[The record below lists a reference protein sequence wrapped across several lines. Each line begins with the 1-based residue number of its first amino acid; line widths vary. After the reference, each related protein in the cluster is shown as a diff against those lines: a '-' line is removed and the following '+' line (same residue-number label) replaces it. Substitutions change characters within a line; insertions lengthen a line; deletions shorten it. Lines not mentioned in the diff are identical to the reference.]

1 MLSKDFLVVP
11 EQYVINSEE
20 KGVGVYKEVIQSDGS
35 AKAVFT
41 KVSIYAKQG
50 NSYYISASGLTT
62 EDYLIGASV
71 EKSEDGT
78 SETITTDPT
87 NRRLIAVSA
96 PLTGVY
102 SVNRG
107 YCIFRQIDILSETS
121 DHNYYIINTGTYYGL
136 SAYDRI
142 ILNAGLVTENQIIY

>member
-1 MLSKDFLVVP
+1 MP

-87 NRRLIAVSA
+87 NRRLILLIRVPTTDCPPTIA
-96 PLTGVY
+96 L
-102 SVNRG
+102 
-107 YCIFRQIDILSETS
+107 F
-121 DHNYYIINTGTYYGL
+121 
-136 SAYDRI
+136 
-142 ILNAGLVTENQIIY
+142 

>member
-1 MLSKDFLVVP
+1 MLFR
-11 EQYVINSEE
+11 
-20 KGVGVYKEVIQSDGS
+20 
-35 AKAVFT
+35 
-41 KVSIYAKQG
+41 SIYAKQG

>member
-1 MLSKDFLVVP
+1 MLS
-11 EQYVINSEE
+11 IRR

-71 EKSEDGT
+71 EKV
-78 SETITTDPT
+78 
-87 NRRLIAVSA
+87 RMAHLKQLQLIQ
-96 PLTGVY
+96 
-102 SVNRG
+102 
-107 YCIFRQIDILSETS
+107 QIAI
-121 DHNYYIINTGTYYGL
+121 
-136 SAYDRI
+136 
-142 ILNAGLVTENQIIY
+142 

>member
-1 MLSKDFLVVP
+1 MQRL
-11 EQYVINSEE
+11 I
-20 KGVGVYKEVIQSDGS
+20 
-35 AKAVFT
+35 FT

-87 NRRLIAVSA
+87 NLHLIAVSA
-96 PLTGVY
+96 PAYWCVQCKQ
-102 SVNRG
+102 R
-107 YCIFRQIDILSETS
+107 ILYFPP
-121 DHNYYIINTGTYYGL
+121 D
-136 SAYDRI
+136 
-142 ILNAGLVTENQIIY
+142 